1 MVKIRLTRIGRRKIP
16 AYRVVVI
23 DSKKARDGKY
33 IESVGHYDPRSKEVK
48 INLDR
53 IEYWISKGAQP
64 TVRVAKIIA
73 KDKDKEMEKEK
84 EKEPEQ
90 DQDKEKDKGGSDEG
104 TD

>member
-16 AYRVVVI
+16 VYRIVVI

-33 IESVGHYDPRSKEVK
+33 IENVGHYDPRTKEVK
-48 INLDR
+48 IDRDR

-73 KDKDKEMEKEK
+73 KDSNKEIEKEK
-84 EKEPEQ
+84 ELEP
-90 DQDKEKDKGGSDEG
+90 DKEEGKGGSDEG
-104 TD
+104 TN

>member
-16 AYRVVVI
+16 VYRIVVI

-33 IESVGHYDPRSKEVK
+33 IESVGHYDPRTKEIK
-48 INLDR
+48 MDRDR

-73 KDKDKEMEKEK
+73 KDSNKEIEKEK
-84 EKEPEQ
+84 EQELE
-90 DQDKEKDKGGSDEG
+90 QDKEKDKGGSDEG
-104 TD
+104 AN